1 MALMFLSPDDPA
13 ELWREELRARM
24 PELEVRIWPEVGDP
38 AEIDLALVW
47 RAPPGE
53 LARYPNLKAIL
64 SLAAGIEWLV
74 VDPTLPD
81 VPIAR
86 MVDPSLTRTM
96 GEYVLLAVLR
106 HHREFDRFER
116 EQRARNW
123 AYSFPPQAADR
134 PVGIMGL
141 GELGASAA
149 KQLSAQGFPVLG
161 WSRTPKAIE
170 GVTSYAGHGELH
182 AFLHRSQIL
191 VCLLPL
197 TAETRGILDA
207 ETFNG
212 LPHGACVINV
222 ARGDHL
228 VEADLLAALDFGPSG
243 RRYPGRLPDRAAAGR
258 RSALATSQSADHASR
273 GELLAARHRRRRR
286 GRQCSPRSGRP
297 AAAPSGRP
305 RPRLLTPRDRP
316 GSVRGPALPNRRG
329 SGRRDTVGLPRASP
343 CGASERHAETE
354 TWPPAPAAESGTSPA
369 PGFRR
374 RETRRG
380 GLDCRPAPGGGR
392 PRLP

>member
-1 MALMFLSPDDPA
+1 VALMFLSPDDPA

-47 RAPPGE
+47 RAPMGE

-96 GEYVLLAVLR
+96 AEYVLLAVLR

-170 GVTSYAGHGELH
+170 GVTSYAGRGELH

-228 VEADLLAALDFGPSG
+228 VEADLLAALDSG
-243 RRYPGRLPDRAAAGR
+243 HLAGATLDVFRTEPLPVDDPLWRHPKVLITPHVASYSLPATAADGVVDNVRRALAGQPLRHQVDRA
-258 RSALATSQSADHASR
+258 R
-273 GELLAARHRRRRR
+273 GY
-286 GRQCSPRSGRP
+286 
-297 AAAPSGRP
+297 
-305 RPRLLTPRDRP
+305 
-316 GSVRGPALPNRRG
+316 
-329 SGRRDTVGLPRASP
+329 
-343 CGASERHAETE
+343 
-354 TWPPAPAAESGTSPA
+354 
-369 PGFRR
+369 
-374 RETRRG
+374 
-380 GLDCRPAPGGGR
+380 
-392 PRLP
+392 

>member
-1 MALMFLSPDDPA
+1 
-13 ELWREELRARM
+13 
-24 PELEVRIWPEVGDP
+24 
-38 AEIDLALVW
+38 
-47 RAPPGE
+47 
-53 LARYPNLKAIL
+53 
-64 SLAAGIEWLV
+64 
-74 VDPTLPD
+74 
-81 VPIAR
+81 
-86 MVDPSLTRTM
+86 M

-149 KQLSAQGFPVLG
+149 KLLSAQGFPVLG

-170 GVTSYAGHGELH
+170 GVTSYAGRGELH

-207 ETFNG
+207 ETFDG

-228 VEADLLAALDFGPSG
+228 VEADLLAALDSG
-243 RRYPGRLPDRAAAGR
+243 HLAGATLDVFRTEPLPVDDPLWRHPKVLITPHVASYSLPATAADGVVDNVRRALAGQPLRHQVDRA
-258 RSALATSQSADHASR
+258 R
-273 GELLAARHRRRRR
+273 GY
-286 GRQCSPRSGRP
+286 
-297 AAAPSGRP
+297 
-305 RPRLLTPRDRP
+305 
-316 GSVRGPALPNRRG
+316 
-329 SGRRDTVGLPRASP
+329 
-343 CGASERHAETE
+343 
-354 TWPPAPAAESGTSPA
+354 
-369 PGFRR
+369 
-374 RETRRG
+374 
-380 GLDCRPAPGGGR
+380 
-392 PRLP
+392 